1 MAAKMLSRLIVSGA
15 VILLACASTPMQA
28 QVVRDPR
35 APLPATSFWSWSAVS
50 AFGDIGRFLMGNWS
64 CSGVYA
70 DGPTLESC
78 SALTTVQVRRKRITD
93 GRVNDTSE

>member
-1 MAAKMLSRLIVSGA
+1 MAAKMLSRLILSGV
-15 VILLACASTPMQA
+15 VIVLAFAPPLHA
-28 QVVRDPR
+28 QVAREGR

-50 AFGDIGRFLMGNWS
+50 AFGDIGRFFLGNWS

-78 SALTTVQVRRKRITD
+78 SALTTVQVRRKRMTD
-93 GRVNDTSE
+93 VRVNDTTE